1 MMTWALT
8 LKVACLLLSITREG
22 DLRCPFL
29 QLIQD
34 LPVRYI
40 AHLVVFFHHAE
51 ILVTNTPL
59 ALWHQRIA
67 SIIRL
72 ADIAVNAFP
81 TLLALA
87 LAISSL
93 RSILATS

>member
-1 MMTWALT
+1 MMTCSLT
-8 LKVACLLLSITREG
+8 LKVACLILSIAREC

-34 LPVRYI
+34 LPVRHI
-40 AHLVVFFHHAE
+40 AYLVVFSHNAE
-51 ILVTNTPL
+51 VLVTNTPF
-59 ALWHQRIA
+59 ALGHQ
-67 SIIRL
+67 SITGIVSL

-93 RSILATS
+93 RPVLATS